1 MKGNKEWRRVVR
13 QGLAPFEIDYLSYLD
28 NYHCDVR
35 YSCVPRDNIKVS
47 RSKQVASVRFAFFI
61 RGSELLVGIEK
72 VVCVCVCVCDRDRQR
87 QRKKERERERE
98 REREWFAEDL
108 FGIMTVSP
116 TCKMSTICQYVC
128 SLMPTSYLSRQL
140 MHEKTQRC

>member
-1 MKGNKEWRRVVR
+1 MKGNKKWRRVVR

-72 VVCVCVCVCDRDRQR
+72 VVCVCVTETDRDKE
-87 QRKKERERERE
+87 RKRERERHTHTHTHAHTQRERERE
-98 REREWFAEDL
+98 RER
-108 FGIMTVSP
+108 M
-116 TCKMSTICQYVC
+116 ICRRSFWNND
-128 SLMPTSYLSRQL
+128 SLSHL
-140 MHEKTQRC
+140 